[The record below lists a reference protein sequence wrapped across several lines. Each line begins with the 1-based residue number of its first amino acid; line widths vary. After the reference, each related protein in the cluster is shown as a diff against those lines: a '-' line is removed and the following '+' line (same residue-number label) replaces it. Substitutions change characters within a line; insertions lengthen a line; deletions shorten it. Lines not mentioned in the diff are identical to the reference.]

1 MSSQRPRG
9 FFEKMVGPLP
19 GHDPRSAP
27 RWVGE
32 PVRDH
37 LTLLLNTRRGSV
49 PNLDDYGMPDV
60 SSFYSDYPA
69 SLTELRSEVER
80 LIMKYEPR
88 LGNVK
93 VRLIESEHREFRVAL
108 LITGEIE
115 EEGEPARVQYRTT
128 FSSDGHAELS
138 REDEP

>member
-1 MSSQRPRG
+1 
-9 FFEKMVGPLP
+9 
-19 GHDPRSAP
+19 
-27 RWVGE
+27 
-32 PVRDH
+32 
-37 LTLLLNTRRGSV
+37 LLNTRRGSV

-69 SLTELRSEVER
+69 SLTELRAEVER

-88 LGNVK
+88 LQSAK

-115 EEGEPARVQYRTT
+115 EAGEPARVQYRTT
-128 FSSDGHAELS
+128 FSSNGHAELA